1 MDILDIIKTKR
12 KELNMTQEQMAK
24 LLNMPR
30 TTYYNIEANAVT
42 LKIYDFLKIIK
53 ILDIPL
59 GYFTD
64 EDYVIIPK
72 KDFEELKKATNTIS
86 SITEKADTN
95 FNIVNNSQV
104 VNMTFN
110 NKISKKK
117 YCEICGE
124 PSGFFPLCKRH
135 ALLKEKGLV
144 YKDGNGHW
152 IEI

>member
-12 KELNMTQEQMAK
+12 KELNITQEQMAK

-64 EDYVIIPK
+64 EELFDVLKSYNLNIVKRDFYLPAFNLNSQT
-72 KDFEELKKATNTIS
+72 KDLEEL
-86 SITEKADTN
+86 
-95 FNIVNNSQV
+95 FNVYLSNEI
-104 VNMTFN
+104 MTPAY
-110 NKISKKK
+110 ISKVIK
-117 YCEICGE
+117 
-124 PSGFFPLCKRH
+124 S
-135 ALLKEKGLV
+135 
-144 YKDGNGHW
+144 
-152 IEI
+152 